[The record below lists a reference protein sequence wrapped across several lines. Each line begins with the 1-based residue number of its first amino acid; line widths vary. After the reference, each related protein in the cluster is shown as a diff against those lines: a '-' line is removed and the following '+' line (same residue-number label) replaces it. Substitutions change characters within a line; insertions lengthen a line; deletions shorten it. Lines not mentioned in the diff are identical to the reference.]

1 MFSCKFCKLF
11 SGQLIRILLTITTRQ
26 KWNLLAVPSENDLE
40 SDFLSNIFVEMSKNI
55 LNEGHRKMLFMI
67 ASNLMLAKFPRKVA
81 IYLVKVNNWNTRTK
95 CEIYSKLAIK
105 TPERHVVSGI
115 FIANFEHISFVPVFP
130 FLTLNKY
137 LIIFITGHARPR
149 DCFYFFSFKTFL
161 FMACWNKKLF
171 IIMFLYFNFS

>member
-1 MFSCKFCKLF
+1 
-11 SGQLIRILLTITTRQ
+11 
-26 KWNLLAVPSENDLE
+26 
-40 SDFLSNIFVEMSKNI
+40 
-55 LNEGHRKMLFMI
+55 MLFMI

-115 FIANFEHISFVPVFP
+115 FIANFEHISFVPVFS

-137 LIIFITGHARPR
+137 LIIFITGHVHVTASIFFLLRR
-149 DCFYFFSFKTFL
+149 SFLWHVEIRSFSSLCFYISISLSIYSKINQSLQKQFSWTHMIRLKIEYTHLPFTCSKS
-161 FMACWNKKLF
+161 
-171 IIMFLYFNFS
+171 IIETLLKDVKYVQS